1 MALLMRKLKILI
13 IDNDEDEQ
21 FFIEKGFSATDLFEI
36 VGMLNNGND
45 LIQRLQSM
53 SVLPDVIIS
62 DLNMPGKSGLEI
74 LEELKG
80 DALLSG
86 IPVIITTNV
95 TTQGIE
101 DQCHKLGAFDIQAK
115 PANFLHYEQF
125 AKKVYDEIS
134 TTL

>member
-1 MALLMRKLKILI
+1 MRKLKILI

-21 FFIEKGFSATDLFEI
+21 FFIEKGFIATDLFEI
-36 VGMLNNGND
+36 SGMLSNGND
-45 LIQRLQSM
+45 LLTTLHSM
-53 SVLPDVIIS
+53 SPLPDLIMS
-62 DLNMPGKSGLEI
+62 DLNMPGKNGFEI

-80 DALLSG
+80 DPALSS

-101 DQCHKLGAFDIQAK
+101 DQCYKLGAFDIQAK

-125 AKKVYDEIS
+125 AKKIYSEIA